1 MKLVKGVVYEIN
13 DDTMDF
19 FIYHNRV
26 EYHSTTIRES
36 DGKPMHTCI
45 IRQSD
50 GDIETYRFFD
60 EEFKCVAQLQEI

>member
-13 DDTMDF
+13 DNAMDF
-19 FIYHNRV
+19 FIEHNRV
-26 EYHSTTIRES
+26 EYHSTTNCKF